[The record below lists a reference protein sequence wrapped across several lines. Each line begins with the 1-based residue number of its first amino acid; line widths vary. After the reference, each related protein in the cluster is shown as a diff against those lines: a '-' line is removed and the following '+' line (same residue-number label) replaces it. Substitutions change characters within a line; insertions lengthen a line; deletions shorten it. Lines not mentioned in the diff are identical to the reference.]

1 MSVSRVVLP
10 VLNLEQNDNPLK
22 KVVLKG
28 AKNYVAQRIAPDSQ
42 SASGVTFTIVP
53 PSQNTVIDRRIDIEY
68 EILISAEGATTW
80 TPAFS
85 ASTDAQSLASTYGFK
100 SSQYHDYESTSGVAF
115 PDLGA
120 LAITPSAVA
129 FTTQTDP
136 TEVQVKAGALPAGV
150 LSGTHAQFTG
160 ANLIVGL
167 NTVINNAVNASLANA
182 NTAIPGLVNTATL
195 AGAGS
200 INAFANQSQTQQ
212 NSRLLKS
219 LHNNIGLRQLPISSV
234 VDNISVNINGQ
245 HISSELKR
253 IVHPLLQY
261 TSCEYRENALVGV
274 AHHPDMSGRL
284 DDPMRNQSNV
294 DYPSGNQLSLA
305 VGGVRDGE
313 TPNGVFFNNDN
324 CEVILANGNVV
335 PIVAG
340 YSSGAGGSLKLR
352 IREPINLSPFLLHFG
367 EGMTN
372 VNQLQIT
379 INFDEARISRILE
392 YFAITPFKD
401 STTPPTAP
409 VVTFNGINTARAC
422 VKYYQPQDDIK
433 IPNEIVLP
441 YFQPVVYQ
449 SQQVGIPLAV
459 YSIGSNGDDAV
470 SLSAQIVGQTR
481 RLNQIPDALY
491 IWCRRNHQDLRSN
504 DADFFTDIRNIN
516 ISWGNQTGILSNH
529 TSKQLLDLAKDN
541 GCDIKSVSEKQ
552 NRGYC
557 LKLIFG
563 KDIPLM
569 NNESPGTRG
578 DYSIQITTTY
588 ASKYGN
594 AGADGQRY
602 VGYEMY
608 VNAGN
613 CVIAPN
619 ECRIQTGLLDLKD
632 NVSAE
637 DMGDK
642 WHNNDVMSGGGLFSG
657 IMNFAKKIPS
667 FVKKVAPHII
677 NNLPQI
683 METGQNV
690 MDLAGKARDA
700 VGGSPMGGS
709 MMGGSRMGGS
719 PMGGSAM
726 GGRMNSRRRY

>member
-42 SASGVTFTIVP
+42 SASGITFTIVP

-68 EILISAEGATTW
+68 EIIITADGVTTW
-80 TPAFS
+80 TPAFNN
-85 ASTDAQSLASTYGFK
+85 ATDAQALASTYGFK
-100 SSQYHDYESTSGVAF
+100 SSQYNDYSSACAVVT
-115 PDLGA
+115 PDLTA
-120 LAITPSAVA
+120 LAITPAAVA
-129 FTTQTDP
+129 FTTVADP
-136 TEVQVKAGALPAGV
+136 SAGQVQAGALP
-150 LSGTHAQFTG
+150 SGALHETHANFTG
-160 ANLIVGL
+160 ANFIIGL
-167 NTVINNAVNASLANA
+167 NTLINNSVNASLANA
-182 NTAIPGLVNTATL
+182 NTAIPALVNVANTA
-195 AGAGS
+195 GDVS
-200 INAFANQSQTQQ
+200 VNANLNQTQANQ
-212 NSRLLKS
+212 NSRLFKS
-219 LHNNIGLRQLPISSV
+219 LHNNIGLRQLPVSSV
-234 VDNISVNINGQ
+234 IDNISVNINGQ
-245 HISSELKR
+245 HISTELKR

-261 TSCEYRENALVGV
+261 TSSEYRENSLVGV
-274 AHHPDMSGRL
+274 AHHPDMSGNL
-284 DDPMRNQSNV
+284 ADPMISSTNV
-294 DYPSGNQLSLA
+294 DYPNGNQLSLA
-305 VGGVRDGE
+305 VGGVRQGE

-324 CEVILANGNVV
+324 CEVLTAGDA
-335 PIVAG
+335 IVFADAG
-340 YSSGAGGSLKLR
+340 YTSGAGGKLRLR
-352 IREPINLSPFLLHFG
+352 IREPINLSPFLLHYG

-379 INFDEARISRILE
+379 VNFDEARLARMIE
-392 YFAITPFKD
+392 YFDPTPYKS

-409 VVTFNGINTARAC
+409 TIAFNANNTARAC

-441 YFQPVVYQ
+441 YFQPVIFQ
-449 SQQVGIPLAV
+449 SPQVTLPLAV
-459 YSIGSNGDDAV
+459 YTIGSNGDDNVNA
-470 SLSAQIVGQTR
+470 STQIVGQNR

-491 IWCRRNHQDLRSN
+491 IWCRRNHQDLRHF
-504 DADFFTDIRNIN
+504 DADFFADIRNIN

-529 TSKQLLDLAKDN
+529 SSNQLLALAKDN

-594 AGADGQRY
+594 DGADINNVGQKY

-642 WHNNDVMSGGGLFSG
+642 WHNNDLMSGGGLFSG
-657 IMNFAKKIPS
+657 IMNFAKKIPN
-667 FVKKVAPHII
+667 FVKKVAPQVL

-683 METGQNV
+683 LATGSSA

-700 VGGSPMGGS
+700 MKGGSPMGGS
-709 MMGGSRMGGS
+709 VIGGSA
-719 PMGGSAM
+719 MGGSAM

>member
-42 SASGVTFTIVP
+42 SNSGITFTIVP

-68 EILISAEGATTW
+68 EIQISAGNKADGTGASW
-80 TPAFS
+80 TNETQS
-85 ASTDAQSLASTYGFK
+85 TTDAQSGLSTYGFK
-100 SSQYHDYESTSGVAF
+100 STSTRTFNDSVIITKAVGAKTDADWKTGV
-115 PDLGA
+115 D
-120 LAITPSAVA
+120 
-129 FTTQTDP
+129 
-136 TEVQVKAGALPAGV
+136 
-150 LSGTHAQFTG
+150 GT
-160 ANLIVGL
+160 V
-167 NTVINNAVNASLANA
+167 
-182 NTAIPGLVNTATL
+182 
-195 AGAGS
+195 AGS
-200 INAFANQSQTQQ
+200 TVLTTYINGLINTSLTNVDSKFNLTQSAQ
-212 NSRLLKS
+212 NALLNKS
-219 LHNNIGLRQLPISSV
+219 LHNNLGLRQFPVSSII
-234 VDNISVNINGQ
+234 DNVSVNINGQ

-261 TSCEYRENALVGV
+261 TSVDYRENALVGV
-274 AHHPDMSGRL
+274 AHHPDMSGNL
-284 DDPMRNQSNV
+284 ADPLIQRTNI
-294 DYPSGNQLSLA
+294 DYPTGNQLSMA
-305 VGGVRDGE
+305 VSGCRQGE
-313 TPNGVFFNNDN
+313 TPNGVFVNNDN
-324 CEVILANGNVV
+324 CVPYLANGTAV
-335 PIVAG
+335 PNVAG
-340 YSSGAGGSLKLR
+340 QTSGASGSLRLR
-352 IREPINLSPFLLHFG
+352 VREPINLSPFLLHYG

-372 VNQLQIT
+372 INQIQIT
-379 INFDEARISRILE
+379 INFDEAKLARIIE
-392 YFAITPFKD
+392 YFNCSPYKAVADTSSPILPVITFVG
-401 STTPPTAP
+401 T
-409 VVTFNGINTARAC
+409 NTARAL

-441 YFQPVVYQ
+441 YFQPVVFQ
-449 SQQVGIPLAV
+449 SQQSGVLPCV
-459 YSIGSNGDDAV
+459 YSLGSNGDDAV
-470 SLSAQIVGQTR
+470 DQSTQFVGQTR

-491 IWCRRNHQDLRSN
+491 IWCRRNHQDLTFS
-504 DADFFTDIRNIN
+504 DADFFTDIRALN

-529 TSKQLLDLAKDN
+529 TSKQLFDLAKDN
-541 GCDIKSVSEKQ
+541 GCDVKNMNEKQ

-588 ASKYGN
+588 ASKYGLTDV
-594 AGADGQRY
+594 AGNRF
-602 VGYEMY
+602 VSYEMY

-642 WHNNDVMSGGGLFSG
+642 WHNQDLMSGGGLFSG

-690 MDLAGKARDA
+690 LGLAQKLK
-700 VGGSPMGGS
+700 GGSPMGGS
-709 MMGGSRMGGS
+709 DMGGSLMGGSPMGGS

-726 GGRMNSRRRY
+726 GGRMSSRRRY

>member
-10 VLNLEQNDNPLK
+10 VLNL
-22 KVVLKG
+22 
-28 AKNYVAQRIAPDSQ
+28 DSQ
-42 SASGVTFTIVP
+42 SSSGVTFTIVP

-68 EILISAEGATTW
+68 EIKIKADGVTTW
-80 TPAFS
+80 TPGFS
-85 ASTDAQSLASTYGFK
+85 NDTDAQALAATYGFK
-100 SSQYHDYESTSGVAF
+100 SSSSRNYTDSSNVGFSSGSAAGSTTTNFPLATTGGVYTVGELTTIVENLSGIA
-115 PDLGA
+115 
-120 LAITPSAVA
+120 
-129 FTTQTDP
+129 
-136 TEVQVKAGALPAGV
+136 AGTGNALPADR
-150 LSGTHAQFTG
+150 LA
-160 ANLIVGL
+160 LGL
-167 NTVINNAVNASLANA
+167 NTKSNL
-182 NTAIPGLVNTATL
+182 NTN
-195 AGAGS
+195 
-200 INAFANQSQTQQ
+200 QTQQ
-212 NSRLLKS
+212 QLNGHIHKS
-219 LHNNIGLRQLPISSV
+219 LHNNIGLRQLPVSSV

-261 TSCEYRENALVGV
+261 TSAEYRENALVGV
-274 AHHPDMSGRL
+274 AHHPDMSGNL
-284 DDPMRNQSNV
+284 ADPMISSTNV

-324 CEVILANGNVV
+324 CEVLLANDNVV

-340 YSSGAGGSLKLR
+340 YSSGAGGFLKLR
-352 IREPINLSPFLLHFG
+352 IREPINLSPFLLHYG

-372 VNQLQIT
+372 VNQIQVT
-379 INFDEARISRILE
+379 INFDEARIARMIE
-392 YFAITPFKD
+392 YFDPSPYKN

-409 VVTFNGINTARAC
+409 TISFNGENTARAC

-449 SQQVGIPLAV
+449 SSQVVLNKAV
-459 YSIGSNGDDAV
+459 YAIGANGDDV
-470 SLSAQIVGQTR
+470 VNNSTQIVGQTR

-578 DYSIQITTTY
+578 DYSIQLTTTY

-594 AGADGQRY
+594 GGGVGNQY

-608 VNAGN
+608 INAGN

-632 NVSAE
+632 HV
-637 DMGDK
+637 
-642 WHNNDVMSGGGLFSG
+642 
-657 IMNFAKKIPS
+657 
-667 FVKKVAPHII
+667 
-677 NNLPQI
+677 
-683 METGQNV
+683 
-690 MDLAGKARDA
+690 R
-700 VGGSPMGGS
+700 
-709 MMGGSRMGGS
+709 
-719 PMGGSAM
+719 
-726 GGRMNSRRRY
+726 